1 MEKEIGDAWVLNERG
16 KNESERKRER
26 ETDRQR
32 EREKGDV
39 VGWKMDCVGL
49 KTRRDENG

>member
-1 MEKEIGDAWVLNERG
+1 MEKEIGDARVLNKRG
-16 KNESERKRER
+16 KNESERKR
-26 ETDRQR
+26 DRQTEGER
-32 EREKGDV
+32 EREKGDA